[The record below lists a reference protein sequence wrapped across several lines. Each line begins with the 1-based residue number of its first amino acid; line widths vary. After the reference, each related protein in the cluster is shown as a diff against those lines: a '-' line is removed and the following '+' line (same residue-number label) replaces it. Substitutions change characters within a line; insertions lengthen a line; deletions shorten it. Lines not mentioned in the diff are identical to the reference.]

1 MSHSLAPFVHY
12 FFSHYL
18 PHERGLSSNTSTTYR
33 DAIKLLLCYIS
44 DTLPKPVDEL
54 LVEDIS
60 EELVLGF
67 LEYLEQVRNC
77 CSSTRNLRLAAIRS
91 LFTLIARREPVLIAQ
106 CQQIR
111 AIPQKRSQHKVI
123 DYVEEKEMRGI
134 LTAIDVNSRTG
145 VRDNALMLVLYNTG
159 ARVSEIVNLKLEDM
173 QLGDNPQVK
182 LIGKGR
188 KERESPLWP
197 ETAQALKQYLQIRR
211 PVNNESNEV
220 FLNIN
225 GLPITRFGIR
235 YITRKL
241 GNQGL
246 GCRSQKLNPH
256 VLRHTAAMHLLHAG
270 NEITMIS
277 YWLGHASINTTH
289 VYVEIDIEMKRKMI
303 EKAEVEELNKQPVWQ
318 QPNIINWL
326 EALNRRS
333 VLCEVNC

>member
-18 PHERGLSSNTSTTYR
+18 PHERGLSSNTCATYR
-33 DAIKLLLCYIS
+33 DAIKLLLCYVS

-67 LEYLEQVRNC
+67 LKYLERERNC

-123 DYVEEKEMRGI
+123 DYIEEKEMRDI
-134 LTAIDVNSRTG
+134 LAAIDINTRTG

-159 ARVSEIVNLKLEDM
+159 ARVSEIVDLRLEDI
-173 QLGDNPQVK
+173 QLGDNSQIK
-182 LIGKGR
+182 LLGKGG
-188 KERESPLWP
+188 KERISPLWP
-197 ETAQALKQYLQIRR
+197 ETAQALKQYLQIRKT
-211 PVNNESNEV
+211 VNNESMKV
-220 FLNIN
+220 FLNIK

-246 GCRSQKLNPH
+246 GFRGKKLNPH
-256 VLRHTAAMHLLHAG
+256 VIRHTAARHLLHAG

-303 EKAEVEELNKQPVWQ
+303 EKVEVGEWDKQPTWQ
-318 QPNIINWL
+318 QPNIISWL
-326 EALNRRS
+326 EGLNRRTI
-333 VLCEVNC
+333 LCDVN